1 MCKVGQEVM
10 KLFRYL
16 IGPDSDDRARKSF
29 RAMRMGE
36 NKEKQ
41 CNFL

>member
-1 MCKVGQEVM
+1 MCKVGQEVC
-10 KLFRYL
+10 
-16 IGPDSDDRARKSF
+16 GPDSDDRARKSF